1 MQPEPDGFF
10 GADVAGLRPGAL
22 YRYRLDGQGPYPDPS
37 SRYQPQGPHG
47 PSMLVDP
54 NGWRWRDD
62 DWRGVSITGQVVY
75 ELHVGC
81 FTREGTFD
89 AAREKLPYL
98 KALGVT
104 LLEVM
109 PVAEFPGRFN
119 WGYDGVSLYA
129 PYHGYGDYDA
139 FKRFVDDAH
148 RLGLGVILDVVYNH
162 FGPDG
167 AYHNCYSDHWYSDRY
182 PNEWGDPLN
191 FDGDGSGPVREFVI
205 GNACYWIAEF
215 HLDGLRIDATQ
226 SIHDAGEPHVLAELS
241 QRARAAAAGRRIVL
255 IAENEPQDL
264 RCLAPVEHGGFG
276 LDAMWNDDFH
286 HAARV
291 ALTGLREAYLQD
303 YEGSPQELVSAI
315 RHGFLFQ
322 GQYYRWQRQ
331 RRGTR
336 VRSEPA
342 HCFVHYLQ
350 NHDQVANTMWGE
362 RCTHRGSLPQVRAL
376 TALLLLAPQTPMLF
390 MGQEYGAAQRFNFFA
405 DHTPQLARQV
415 RDGRRRFVAQFPTYA
430 DPRAQQAIPDPA
442 DPGTFAACRLDIGEA
457 AGSPLYRLHRDLLR
471 LRREEPALAA
481 QSRESV
487 DGAVL
492 GEHAFVLRWAGPGR
506 ELLLIVN
513 LGPQQPSI
521 AGSEPLLACERSEQW
536 TVLWASEHPDYGGA
550 GVVSPCT
557 ETGWML
563 PASCAVLLWPAP
575 RRAAAAGDEVGTE
588 SA

>member
-1 MQPEPDGFF
+1 MLAPAAGRHRQGPAVDAGGATFRIWAPRASEVDLVIEAPRPQRIRMQPEPDGFF

-241 QRARAAAAGRRIVL
+241 QRARAAAAGRRIV
-255 IAENEPQDL
+255 
-264 RCLAPVEHGGFG
+264 
-276 LDAMWNDDFH
+276 
-286 HAARV
+286 
-291 ALTGLREAYLQD
+291 
-303 YEGSPQELVSAI
+303 
-315 RHGFLFQ
+315 
-322 GQYYRWQRQ
+322 
-331 RRGTR
+331 
-336 VRSEPA
+336 
-342 HCFVHYLQ
+342 
-350 NHDQVANTMWGE
+350 
-362 RCTHRGSLPQVRAL
+362 
-376 TALLLLAPQTPMLF
+376 
-390 MGQEYGAAQRFNFFA
+390 
-405 DHTPQLARQV
+405 
-415 RDGRRRFVAQFPTYA
+415 
-430 DPRAQQAIPDPA
+430 
-442 DPGTFAACRLDIGEA
+442 
-457 AGSPLYRLHRDLLR
+457 
-471 LRREEPALAA
+471 
-481 QSRESV
+481 
-487 DGAVL
+487 
-492 GEHAFVLRWAGPGR
+492 
-506 ELLLIVN
+506 
-513 LGPQQPSI
+513 
-521 AGSEPLLACERSEQW
+521 
-536 TVLWASEHPDYGGA
+536 
-550 GVVSPCT
+550 
-557 ETGWML
+557 
-563 PASCAVLLWPAP
+563 
-575 RRAAAAGDEVGTE
+575 
-588 SA
+588 